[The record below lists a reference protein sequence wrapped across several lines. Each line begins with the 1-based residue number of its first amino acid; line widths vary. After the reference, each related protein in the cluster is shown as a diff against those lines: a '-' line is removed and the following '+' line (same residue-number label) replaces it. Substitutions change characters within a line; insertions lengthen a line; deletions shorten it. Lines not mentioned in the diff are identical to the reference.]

1 MRDFQGI
8 VFYMNTNI
16 LGDFQICF
24 SAPLTQV
31 QLAFKIF
38 FLYSIF
44 KKGKSVQLFM
54 DQINR
59 HPDSKS
65 RKSKSRKTILPM
77 LGFHKELPYML
88 FVLRCS
94 SLCIADFAT
103 KLIHIAIWNV
113 SGGHLV
119 YEMWEYPKS
128 IKENLP
134 LIESN
139 IKTWFDGRKIFYF
152 DI

>member
-1 MRDFQGI
+1 
-8 VFYMNTNI
+8 
-16 LGDFQICF
+16 
-24 SAPLTQV
+24 
-31 QLAFKIF
+31 
-38 FLYSIF
+38 
-44 KKGKSVQLFM
+44 M

-65 RKSKSRKTILPM
+65 RKSKLRKRILPM

-88 FVLRCS
+88 FVLRCL
-94 SLCIADFAT
+94 SLCITDFAT
-103 KLIHIAIWNV
+103 KLIHIAISNV

-119 YEMWEYPKS
+119 YEMWEHPKS